1 MREGQCRPLTSAWGS
16 GPLFPSPYTLTSAW
30 RSGPS
35 FPSPHTPPCVL
46 RASGPAPPAA
56 AHLACHPG
64 GEGRAFPQDGLF
76 WVQAFPEEGE

>member
-1 MREGQCRPLTSAWGS
+1 MPAPDLCLGIGPFVPLPIHTDLCLEI
-16 GPLFPSPYTLTSAW
+16 GPFVPLPAHPTLCA
-30 RSGPS
+30 P
-35 FPSPHTPPCVL
+35 
-46 RASGPAPPAA
+46 ASGPAPHAA